1 MFLFVLFFN
10 IKTSFIIVIQL
21 FSLITLPIFTLHE
34 VCTEYFFGLYEN
46 MSEIHQTAR

>member
-1 MFLFVLFFN
+1 MFFVCFVFN

-34 VCTEYFFGLYEN
+34 VCTEYYFGLYEH